1 MSKNKILTIEDLIKF
16 CKSNK
21 IYNFSSK
28 DTGKPIVVQSIQ
40 DFSSADI
47 EESEDGKLYC
57 KVRVCHILLN
67 RNHSFI
73 SEDSMKQAMPTLKY
87 TPLLAMIHQLD
98 DGSWDFHAHD
108 CHVETDEDGNEYT
121 VYDEQQIGTFTADEP
136 YLEYDEEMDKTYVVA
151 RVVIPEEYT
160 RAASIIRAKKGTKVS
175 CELIV
180 YDCSYNAKENYL
192 QLDNFRFNG
201 CTCLGSEKDGTPIGE
216 GMLGSKLTLED
227 FSEDNNSLVKFS
239 NQLIEMQ
246 ARLNELEARF
256 NINNDQNNGQN
267 ENQEEGGNKNMDKF
281 NELLSK
287 YGKTIEDVDFDY
299 EGLTD
304 EELEQKFESVF
315 GEAQSDNG
323 NDDDNA
329 DNVDNPEDNSS
340 DDEPEIKEDNACGGG
355 GSGSGSKKRKK
366 NNSEEPAED
375 MVRTYTI
382 SHEDIRYALYQLLSE
397 FESADNEWYCITG
410 VYDDYFVYESW
421 DGGKIYGQKYTK
433 DNDNV
438 AFDGERYT
446 LHREYLTDSE
456 YAELQSM
463 RSNYSSI
470 VEQLNAYKYA
480 EDIADKLSIFEDE
493 GYSAYLDTD
502 EFKNLMSEDTLKKFT
517 KEELIEKADA
527 ALGKAVKEAKT
538 YSFNFSNEDVYGKK
552 KNKIGVFSD
561 FDTAK
566 DQNPYG
572 DYFKSIN

>member
-1 MSKNKILTIEDLIKF
+1 
-16 CKSNK
+16 
-21 IYNFSSK
+21 
-28 DTGKPIVVQSIQ
+28 
-40 DFSSADI
+40 
-47 EESEDGKLYC
+47 
-57 KVRVCHILLN
+57 
-67 RNHSFI
+67 
-73 SEDSMKQAMPTLKY
+73 
-87 TPLLAMIHQLD
+87 
-98 DGSWDFHAHD
+98 
-108 CHVETDEDGNEYT
+108 
-121 VYDEQQIGTFTADEP
+121 
-136 YLEYDEEMDKTYVVA
+136 
-151 RVVIPEEYT
+151 
-160 RAASIIRAKKGTKVS
+160 
-175 CELIV
+175 
-180 YDCSYNAKENYL
+180 
-192 QLDNFRFNG
+192 
-201 CTCLGSEKDGTPIGE
+201 
-216 GMLGSKLTLED
+216 
-227 FSEDNNSLVKFS
+227 
-239 NQLIEMQ
+239 
-246 ARLNELEARF
+246 
-256 NINNDQNNGQN
+256 
-267 ENQEEGGNKNMDKF
+267 MDKF

-315 GEAQSDNG
+315 GETQ
-323 NDDDNA
+323 
-329 DNVDNPEDNSS
+329 S
-340 DDEPEIKEDNACGGG
+340 DDEPSDDEETPKINKNESEGESDEDSDNEPEAKENEACGGG

-366 NNSEEPAED
+366 NNSEEPVED

-433 DNDNV
+433 DNDTV
-438 AFDGERYT
+438 AFYGERYT

-527 ALGKAVKEAKT
+527 ALGKAVKESKT
-538 YSFNFSNEDVYGKK
+538 YSFNFSNEDASGKK

-561 FDTAK
+561 FDSAK